1 MHARSRA
8 SARETPLETL
18 AGIAF
23 FPNTGNNPESISLV
37 KVCFWVPANI
47 AMHIWNMKL
56 FFGISIIRIVKASR
70 FFFLPIPRF
79 FSFVCFWLRMNT
91 IRMLFSIL
99 FMNKWK
105 MNVTTW
111 KEFSLYSFTVI
122 LIILTHRNKVSL
134 YVNFWKL
141 KFWKLLVW
149 KVHLLVSKSVFSM
162 KNLSWSG

>member
-47 AMHIWNMKL
+47 AMRIWNMKL

-70 FFFLPIPRF
+70 FFFLPVTRF
-79 FSFVCFWLRMNT
+79 FSFVCFWLGMDT

-99 FMNKWK
+99 LMNKWK
-105 MNVTTW
+105 MDVTMW
-111 KEFSLYSFTVI
+111 KEFSYSYTVI

-134 YVNFWKL
+134 YVNFENWNFENCL
-141 KFWKLLVW
+141 CERYTPACI
-149 KVHLLVSKSVFSM
+149 
-162 KNLSWSG
+162 

>member
-47 AMHIWNMKL
+47 AMRIWNMKL

-70 FFFLPIPRF
+70 FFFLPVLRF
-79 FSFVCFWLRMNT
+79 FSFVCFWLGMDT

-99 FMNKWK
+99 LMNKWK
-105 MNVTTW
+105 MDVTMW
-111 KEFSLYSFTVI
+111 KEFSYSYTVI

-134 YVNFWKL
+134 YVNFENWNFENCL
-141 KFWKLLVW
+141 CERYTPACI
-149 KVHLLVSKSVFSM
+149 
-162 KNLSWSG
+162 

>member
-18 AGIAF
+18 TGIAF

-47 AMHIWNMKL
+47 AMRIWNMKL

-70 FFFLPIPRF
+70 FFFLPVPRF
-79 FSFVCFWLRMNT
+79 FSFVCFWLGTDT

-99 FMNKWK
+99 LMNKWK
-105 MNVTTW
+105 MDVTMW
-111 KEFSLYSFTVI
+111 KEFSYSYTVI

-134 YVNFWKL
+134 YVKCFIFWKL
-141 KFWKLLVW
+141 KFWKFLVW
-149 KVHLLVSKSVFSM
+149 KIHLLISKSVF
-162 KNLSWSG
+162 WSG

>member
-47 AMHIWNMKL
+47 AMRIWNMKL

-70 FFFLPIPRF
+70 FFFLPVPRF
-79 FSFVCFWLRMNT
+79 FSFVCFWLGMDT

-99 FMNKWK
+99 LMNKWK
-105 MNVTTW
+105 MDVTMW
-111 KEFSLYSFTVI
+111 KEFSYSYTVI

-134 YVNFWKL
+134 YVNFENWNFENFL
-141 KFWKLLVW
+141 CERYTPACI
-149 KVHLLVSKSVFSM
+149 
-162 KNLSWSG
+162 

>member
-47 AMHIWNMKL
+47 AMRIWNMKL

-70 FFFLPIPRF
+70 FFFLLVPRF
-79 FSFVCFWLRMNT
+79 FSFVCFWLGMDT

-99 FMNKWK
+99 LMNKWK
-105 MNVTTW
+105 MDVTMW
-111 KEFSLYSFTVI
+111 KEFSYSYTAI
-122 LIILTHRNKVSL
+122 LIILTHKNKVSL
-134 YVNFWKL
+134 YVNFENWNFENCL
-141 KFWKLLVW
+141 CERYTCLYLR
-149 KVHLLVSKSVFSM
+149 VF
-162 KNLSWSG
+162 WSG

>member
-47 AMHIWNMKL
+47 AMRIWNMKL

-70 FFFLPIPRF
+70 FFFLPVPRF
-79 FSFVCFWLRMNT
+79 FSFVCFWLGMDT

-99 FMNKWK
+99 LMNKWK
-105 MNVTTW
+105 MDVTMW
-111 KEFSLYSFTVI
+111 KEFSYSYTVI

-134 YVNFWKL
+134 YVNFENWNFENCL
-141 KFWKLLVW
+141 CERYTPACI
-149 KVHLLVSKSVFSM
+149 
-162 KNLSWSG
+162 

>member
-47 AMHIWNMKL
+47 AMRIWNMKL

-70 FFFLPIPRF
+70 FFFLPVPRF
-79 FSFVCFWLRMNT
+79 FSFVCFWLGMDT

-99 FMNKWK
+99 LMNKWK
-105 MNVTTW
+105 MDVTMW
-111 KEFSLYSFTVI
+111 KEFSYSYNVI

-134 YVNFWKL
+134 YVNFENWNFENCL
-141 KFWKLLVW
+141 CERYTPACI
-149 KVHLLVSKSVFSM
+149 
-162 KNLSWSG
+162 